1 MLDKLFGWGKKKETP
16 EAVAPPV
23 IFGRYSD
30 NNKTLQKTQSWT
42 DADNL
47 FKEKKHHECIAT
59 FFNYLRDD
67 AAQNVSSA
75 KNGAEYEF
83 SFYQGSKIVRGRY
96 DDKRLT
102 AEVTLAKMPSPSV
115 PVMRRLLEQ
124 NFNLYYSRYALE
136 NERLCMRFD
145 TDLETA
151 NPNKLYYAF
160 KELATRGDKQD
171 DLLVQDFATLQT
183 LDTDHVETIP
193 DAEKEVKY
201 KYLLQWI
208 KETIDVVEPLDAE
221 KMSGGI
227 AHLLLNLAYR
237 IDYLLVPEG
246 RLLYDLEDLVTMYFV
261 KDEKPVP
268 EKNKAMLNAF
278 KKVQTKTKDDV
289 FPYLFRSKHTFAITM
304 PQTQKTISDTIFGA
318 NQNMAW
324 YRDNDYPYI
333 AQQVS
338 EYGFGYCQYNFS
350 LPKPITEMYLI
361 LMKVCYS
368 DFFKE
373 LGFKDELY
381 NSSTKQFN
389 RELIEQKIN
398 AIIQQWAEK
407 FPQITFKTENLKYD
421 SLMSFTY
428 SYTAE
433 VEFVNTESK

>member
-16 EAVAPPV
+16 EAAAPPV
-23 IFGRYSD
+23 LFGRYSD
-30 NNKTLQKTQSWT
+30 NNKTLQKTQYWT

-47 FKEKKHHECIAT
+47 FREKKHHESIAT
-59 FFNYLRDD
+59 FFDYLKDD
-67 AAQNVSSA
+67 AVQNVSTG
-75 KNGAEYEF
+75 KNGAEFEF

-96 DDKRLT
+96 DNERLT
-102 AEVTLAKMPSPSV
+102 AEVTLAKMTLPSM

-124 NFNLYYSRYALE
+124 NFNLYYSRYAMD

-145 TDLETA
+145 TDIETA
-151 NPNKLYYAF
+151 NPNKLYYAL
-160 KELATRGDKQD
+160 KELATKGDKQD

-183 LDTDHVETIP
+183 IDSEHIEAIP

-201 KYLLQWI
+201 NYLVQWI
-208 KETIDVVEPLDAE
+208 KETIDIAEPLDEE

-237 IDYLLVPEG
+237 IDFLLVPEG
-246 RLLYDLEDLVTMYFV
+246 KLLYDLEDLVTMYFV

-278 KKVQTKTKDDV
+278 KKIQAKTKEEV
-289 FPYLFRSKHTFAITM
+289 FPCLFRSKHTFAITM
-304 PQTQKTISDTIFGA
+304 PQTQKIISDTIFGA
-318 NQNMAW
+318 NQNMIW
-324 YRDNDYPYI
+324 YRDNNYPYI
-333 AQQVS
+333 AQQIS

-350 LPKPITEMYLI
+350 LPKPITDLYVI
-361 LMKVCYS
+361 LMKVCYAG
-368 DFFKE
+368 FFKD
-373 LGFKDELY
+373 LGFKDVLY
-381 NSSTKQFN
+381 NSHTQQYN
-389 RELIEQKIN
+389 RELIEQQIN
-398 AIIQQWAEK
+398 AIIQEWAEK

-421 SLMSFTY
+421 SLMSFTH